1 MASGTKAAASRGN
14 GGVGRLLSAQEHA
27 RHVSAH
33 SVRQGEGLILDE
45 ARLPMKI
52 TRSSL
57 LKASP
62 FLALAAGFAGGALAM
77 ALPDLATPQRAVVAP
92 TEQTD
97 PYLQLV
103 QAQPLVRAAP
113 SSRGEVQ
120 LSFAPVAAQAGPAVV
135 NVYAQRVVR
144 GGMSRDPFFGRFGA
158 PRVEQ
163 SLGSGVIVRAD
174 GVIVTN
180 NHVIEG
186 AQSLKVVLSDRREF
200 DAELVLA
207 DPRVDLAVLRINA
220 ASERLPILPF
230 SDTHNLQ
237 VGDLVLAI
245 GNPFG
250 LQQTVTSGIISA
262 LARTEVGVSDYAFFI
277 QTDAAINRGNSGGA
291 LVDMNGT
298 LVGINSAIFSEGG
311 GSNGIGFA
319 IPSEMVRRVVE
330 SAVSGGRTVVRPWLG
345 ARLQNVTQELARS
358 MGLARPEGVLVT
370 ELYPRA
376 AGERAGL
383 RNGDIILSVAGTE
396 VRDDGGV
403 RYQFA
408 TQRPGAR
415 VQLLVL
421 RGGRQTT
428 LTATAEA
435 PPGGAPEA
443 RELSGRHPLS
453 GATVVTL
460 TPATAE
466 TAGLDPF
473 ADGVYIQ
480 ALDRRGIAAR
490 QGFRPGDIIDAING
504 QPVRDAAQLD
514 RALTQ
519 ARAWVLGVERG
530 GQRTEVRFGM

>member
-1 MASGTKAAASRGN
+1 
-14 GGVGRLLSAQEHA
+14 
-27 RHVSAH
+27 
-33 SVRQGEGLILDE
+33 
-45 ARLPMKI
+45 MKI
-52 TRSSL
+52 TRTTL

-62 FLALAAGFAGGALAM
+62 FAALIAGFAGGALAM
-77 ALPDLATPQRAVVAP
+77 ALPNLELGTTQRAVVAP
-92 TEQTD
+92 AEQAE
-97 PYLQLV
+97 PYLHLV
-103 QAQPLVRAAP
+103 QAQPLARTAP
-113 SSRGEVQ
+113 NSQGQVQ

-144 GGMSRDPFFGRFGA
+144 GRGISRDPFFGRFGA

-180 NHVIEG
+180 NHVVEG
-186 AQSLKVVLSDRREF
+186 AQSLKVVLADRREF
-200 DAELVLA
+200 DAELLLA
-207 DPRVDLAVLRINA
+207 DPRVDLAVLRIDTGA
-220 ASERLPILPF
+220 EAMPILAF
-230 SDTHNLQ
+230 ADTHALQ

-250 LQQTVTSGIISA
+250 LSQTVTSGIISA

-291 LVDMNGT
+291 LVDMNGA
-298 LVGINSAIFSEGG
+298 LVGVNTAIFSEGG
-311 GSNGIGFA
+311 GSNGVGFA

-330 SAVSGGRTVVRPWLG
+330 SALSGGRTVVRPWLG
-345 ARLQNVTQELARS
+345 ASVQPVTQDLARS
-358 MGLARPEGVLVT
+358 MGMARPEGVLVSQ
-370 ELYPRA
+370 LYPRA

-383 RNGDIILSVAGTE
+383 RQGDVIVSVAGVE
-396 VRDDGGV
+396 VRDEAGV

-415 VQLLVL
+415 VPLVIQ
-421 RGGRQTT
+421 RNGARRS
-428 LTATAEA
+428 LTANAEP

-453 GATVVTL
+453 GARVVTL

-466 TAGLDPF
+466 AVGLDPF
-473 ADGVYIQ
+473 AAGVFIQ
-480 ALDRRGIAAR
+480 ALDRGGVAAR
-490 QGFRPGDIIDAING
+490 VGFRPGDIISEING
-504 QPVRDAAQLD
+504 RAIGDAAELD

-519 ARAWVLGVERG
+519 AQAWVIALERN
-530 GQRTEVRFGM
+530 GQRGEIRFGM

>member
-1 MASGTKAAASRGN
+1 
-14 GGVGRLLSAQEHA
+14 
-27 RHVSAH
+27 
-33 SVRQGEGLILDE
+33 
-45 ARLPMKI
+45 MKI
-52 TRSSL
+52 SRSTL

-62 FLALAAGFAGGALAM
+62 FAALVAGFAGGALA
-77 ALPDLATPQRAVVAP
+77 VVAP
-92 TEQTD
+92 MAVTQNAVERAPSEQTD

-103 QAQPLVRAAP
+103 QAQSLVRAAP
-113 SSRGEVQ
+113 TSRGEMQ

-144 GGMSRDPFFGRFGA
+144 GMSRDPFFGRFSA
-158 PRVEQ
+158 PRTEQ
-163 SLGSGVIVRAD
+163 SLGSGVIVRND

-186 AQSLKVVLSDRREF
+186 AQALRVVLSDRREF
-200 DAELVLA
+200 DATLMLA
-207 DPRVDLAVLRINA
+207 DPRVDLAVLRIDPG
-220 ASERLPILPF
+220 SERLPTLAF
-230 SDTHNLQ
+230 ANTNDLQ

-291 LVDMNGT
+291 LVDMSGA
-298 LVGINSAIFSEGG
+298 LVGINSAIYSESG

-345 ARLQNVTQELARS
+345 ARVQTVTQEIATSL
-358 MGLARPEGVLVT
+358 GLRRPEGVLVSD
-370 ELYPRA
+370 LYPRS

-383 RNGDIILSVAGTE
+383 RNGDIILSVAGAE
-396 VRDDGGV
+396 VRDEAGL

-408 TQRPGAR
+408 TQRPGSR
-415 VQLLVL
+415 VSLDVL
-421 RGGRQTT
+421 RNNRRVS
-428 LTATAEA
+428 LTANAEP

-443 RELSGRHPLS
+443 RELTGNHPLS

-466 TAGLDPF
+466 NAGLDPF
-473 ADGVYIQ
+473 ADGVFIQ
-480 ALDRRGIAAR
+480 ALDRRGVAAR
-490 QGFRPGDIIDAING
+490 LGFRPGDIIDEING

-530 GQRTEVRFGM
+530 NQRTEVRFGM

>member
-1 MASGTKAAASRGN
+1 
-14 GGVGRLLSAQEHA
+14 
-27 RHVSAH
+27 
-33 SVRQGEGLILDE
+33 
-45 ARLPMKI
+45 MKI
-52 TRSSL
+52 TRETL

-62 FLALAAGFAGGALAM
+62 WAALIAGFASGALAVSPM
-77 ALPDLATPQRAVVAP
+77 AAPAQAPPQQQQGG
-92 TEQTD
+92 E

-103 QAQPLVRAAP
+103 QAQPLTRAAP
-113 SSRGEVQ
+113 NSRGEMQ
-120 LSFAPVAAQAGPAVV
+120 LSFAPVAARAAPAVV

-144 GGMSRDPFFGRFGA
+144 AMARDPFFGRFSA
-158 PRVEQ
+158 PRIEQ

-174 GVIVTN
+174 GIIVTN

-186 AQSLKVVLSDRREF
+186 AQALKVVLNDRREF

-220 ASERLPILPF
+220 GREQLPTLAF
-230 SDTHNLQ
+230 ADTQHDLQ

-250 LQQTVTSGIISA
+250 LQQTVTSGIVSA

-291 LVDMNGT
+291 LVDMNGS

-330 SAVSGGRTVVRPWLG
+330 SAVAGGGTVVRPWLG
-345 ARLQNVTQELARS
+345 ARMQTVNSDLARS
-358 MGLARPEGVLVT
+358 LGLPRPEGVLVS
-370 ELYPRA
+370 ELYPRS

-383 RNGDIILSVAGTE
+383 RTGDIITAVGGVQ
-396 VRDDGGV
+396 VRDDTAV

-408 TQRPGAR
+408 TQRPGSR
-415 VQLLVL
+415 VPLTVL
-421 RGGRQTT
+421 RDGREMTI
-428 LTATAEA
+428 TANAEA
-435 PPGGAPEA
+435 PPGGAPQS

-453 GATVVTL
+453 GAQVVTL

-466 TAGLDPF
+466 NAGLDPF
-473 ADGVYIQ
+473 ESGVFIQ
-480 ALDRRGIAAR
+480 ALDRGGVAAR
-490 QGFRPGDIIDAING
+490 IGFRPGDIIYEVNG
-504 QPVRDAAQLD
+504 TPIRDASALD
-514 RALTQ
+514 RAMGQ
-519 ARAWVLGVERG
+519 ARTWVIGVERN
-530 GQRTEVRFGM
+530 GQRAEIRF

>member
-1 MASGTKAAASRGN
+1 
-14 GGVGRLLSAQEHA
+14 
-27 RHVSAH
+27 
-33 SVRQGEGLILDE
+33 
-45 ARLPMKI
+45 MKI
-52 TRSSL
+52 TRSTL

-62 FLALAAGFAGGALAM
+62 FAALIAGFAGGALA
-77 ALPDLATPQRAVVAP
+77 VAP
-92 TEQTD
+92 MTRQERAPAQPAPTIQSD

-103 QAQPLVRAAP
+103 QAQPLMRAVP
-113 SSRGEVQ
+113 GSRGQAQ

-135 NVYAQRVVR
+135 NVYAQRVVQ

-186 AQSLKVVLSDRREF
+186 AQALKVVLSDRREF
-200 DAELVLA
+200 DAEIMLA
-207 DPRVDLAVLRINA
+207 DPRVDLAVLRIR
-220 ASERLPILPF
+220 ASGLPVLPF
-230 SDTHNLQ
+230 ADTHNTQ

-262 LARTEVGVSDYAFFI
+262 LARTEVGVSDYEFFI
-277 QTDAAINRGNSGGA
+277 QTDASINRGNSGGA
-291 LVDMNGT
+291 LVDMTGA
-298 LVGINSAIFSEGG
+298 LVGINSVIRSESG
-311 GSNGIGFA
+311 GSIGIGFA

-330 SAVSGGRTVVRPWLG
+330 SAVSGGRSVIRPWLG
-345 ARLQNVTQELARS
+345 ARLQDVTQELARS
-358 MGLARPEGVLVT
+358 MNLPRPEGVLVT

-383 RNGDIILSVAGTE
+383 RNGDIILQVGGTE

-415 VQLLVL
+415 VPLLVL
-421 RGGRQTT
+421 REGRQMT
-428 LTATAEA
+428 LTAAAEA

-443 RELSGRHPLS
+443 RELTGRHPLS
-453 GATVVTL
+453 GARVVTL

-519 ARAWVLGVERG
+519 SRAWVLGVERG